1 VTLTLPPILPII
13 CPHHDW
19 QCGLYVQ
26 VACTC
31 LSTNSALL
39 ARRVFDVCIVDE
51 ASQIT
56 LPATIGALL
65 KARRVGASLPTLE
78 LIPTLKARSSIE
90 PAANAHAPQNSAVHC
105 CLSEGPLHKA
115 AMWFVFEEVRE
126 SVRC

>member
-1 VTLTLPPILPII
+1 MPSRQVSATSAAEP
-13 CPHHDW
+13 
-19 QCGLYVQ
+19 Q

-65 KARRVGASLPTLE
+65 KVRAVGRLLLGFGLP
-78 LIPTLKARSSIE
+78 PR
-90 PAANAHAPQNSAVHC
+90 H
-105 CLSEGPLHKA
+105 
-115 AMWFVFEEVRE
+115 
-126 SVRC
+126 